1 MAGQYHAVEPNGQ
14 HNIEL
19 QFQNSPSRT
28 PSPPPRRF
36 QGLPARRRS
45 KARVWLGLCGKWL
58 ITVMFI
64 IVVYIVLIGYA
75 LYDVMTSQH
84 KKYFNAL
91 ITGFL
96 IALGMSTMSQLT
108 HAVGDMR
115 WWILSKRPRS
125 RQKVKAI
132 LHVNS
137 MSQVIVLAFKS
148 KRWRIHLGVIAWVAL
163 FLATQVGYASLG
175 LCYSVEK
182 TEDTALLV
190 AGNVSIADL
199 STVSTISV
207 VNGSASTY
215 GEEYAV
221 NSYGIISQG
230 LNQGSLV
237 DIPWPQTLFFGD
249 DKHFFCDEYCS
260 YVFRETNTATQ
271 DSPTAAPISAYT
283 DRKVDIK
290 TQCKAYKIREG
301 GNGTTENIV
310 IEDGRKTRNITVPS
324 KEGPNFKV
332 YMTSGSQDCG
342 RDCSHVSVFEPSSTD
357 PWFYNCTVKISPV
370 ENAKRPEHEVGDKL
384 AHLVTA
390 AIALGGLDHAN
401 NTRTNSYPSESLFG
415 VPLNG
420 STGVAEYLMSRF
432 STGALAATIEANTD
446 VVFPGQAPTV
456 GQKLSVS
463 HWGVMTLIFF
473 ITAIIQLVV
482 AIVAAKVSGRVVVP
496 PSDTL
501 SEAKVL
507 RAMVEEDLLDEEP
520 KDPAATGKGRSLWIY
535 RSTHVGDGVYDL
547 YMEEVK
553 T

>member
-1 MAGQYHAVEPNGQ
+1 MSGQYHAVESNGQ

-28 PSPPPRRF
+28 PSPPPRRY
-36 QGLPARRRS
+36 QGLLARRRP
-45 KARVWLGLCGKWL
+45 K
-58 ITVMFI
+58 
-64 IVVYIVLIGYA
+64 
-75 LYDVMTSQH
+75 
-84 KKYFNAL
+84 
-91 ITGFL
+91 
-96 IALGMSTMSQLT
+96 
-108 HAVGDMR
+108 
-115 WWILSKRPRS
+115 
-125 RQKVKAI
+125 
-132 LHVNS
+132 
-137 MSQVIVLAFKS
+137 
-148 KRWRIHLGVIAWVAL
+148 
-163 FLATQVGYASLG
+163 ATQVGYASLG

-182 TEDTALLV
+182 TEDVALLV

-207 VNGSASTY
+207 VNGSASIF

-230 LNQGSLV
+230 LNLGSLA
-237 DIPWPQTLFFGD
+237 DIPWPRTLFYGD
-249 DKHFFCDEYCS
+249 NKHFFCDDYCS

-271 DSPTAAPISAYT
+271 DDPSAAPISAYT

-290 TQCKAYKIREG
+290 TQCKAFKVREG
-301 GNGTTENIV
+301 GDGTKQSIV
-310 IEDGRKTRNITVPS
+310 IEDGQKTRNITLPS
-324 KEGPNFKV
+324 KEGPNYKV

-342 RDCSHVSVFEPSSTD
+342 SDCSYVSVFEPSSTD
-357 PWFYNCTVKISPV
+357 PWFYNCTITMSPV
-370 ENAKRPEHEVGDKL
+370 ENAKRPEHKVSDRM
-384 AHLVTA
+384 AHLVTS
-390 AIALGGLDHAN
+390 AIALGGLDGPDN
-401 NTRTNSYPSESLFG
+401 SRTNSYPPASLFG

-420 STGVAEYLMSRF
+420 STGVVEYLMSRF

-446 VVFPGQAPTV
+446 VVLPGQVPTV
-456 GQKLSVS
+456 GQKLSIS
-463 HWGVMTLIFF
+463 HWGVMSLIFL
-473 ITAIIQLVV
+473 ITAVIQLAV

-520 KDPAATGKGRSLWIY
+520 KDPAATEKGKSLWIY
-535 RSTHVGDGVYDL
+535 RSAHVGDGIYDL

>member
-1 MAGQYHAVEPNGQ
+1 M
-14 HNIEL
+14 
-19 QFQNSPSRT
+19 
-28 PSPPPRRF
+28 
-36 QGLPARRRS
+36 
-45 KARVWLGLCGKWL
+45 
-58 ITVMFI
+58 
-64 IVVYIVLIGYA
+64 
-75 LYDVMTSQH
+75 
-84 KKYFNAL
+84 
-91 ITGFL
+91 
-96 IALGMSTMSQLT
+96 
-108 HAVGDMR
+108 
-115 WWILSKRPRS
+115 
-125 RQKVKAI
+125 
-132 LHVNS
+132 
-137 MSQVIVLAFKS
+137 
-148 KRWRIHLGVIAWVAL
+148 
-163 FLATQVGYASLG
+163 G

-207 VNGSASTY
+207 INGSASTF

-230 LNQGSLV
+230 LNQGTLV
-237 DIPWPQTLFFGD
+237 DIPWPNTLFFGD
-249 DKHFFCDEYCS
+249 DKYFFCDEYCS
-260 YVFRETNTATQ
+260 YVFRETNKATQ
-271 DSPTAAPISAYT
+271 DNPNAAPISAYT

-290 TQCKAYKIREG
+290 TQCKAFKVREG
-301 GNGTTENIV
+301 GNGTTQDIV
-310 IEDGRKTRNITVPS
+310 IEDGRKTRNITFPS

-342 RDCSHVSVFEPSSTD
+342 SDCSHVSVFEPSPTD
-357 PWFYNCTVKISPV
+357 PWFYNCTIKMGPV
-370 ENAKRPEHEVGDKL
+370 ENSKRSEHQVSDRL

-401 NTRTNSYPSESLFG
+401 NTRTNSYPAASVFG

-420 STGVAEYLMSRF
+420 STSMAEYLLSRF

-446 VVFPGQAPTV
+446 VVLPGQAPTV
-456 GQKLSVS
+456 GQKLSIS

-473 ITAIIQLVV
+473 ITAILQLAV

-507 RAMVEEDLLDEEP
+507 RAMVEEDFLDEEP